1 MEQLKLSDE
10 QFKQLKQNSL
20 KLYAYTNR
28 VMAKARDIQMQQT
41 MGYALFDKSGYLLKL
56 YGPDS
61 FLLWC
66 DSIGLEKG
74 TLWDSASF
82 CESAVSEG
90 LNSLHGEWFT
100 DPASPSPMLSKLSMY
115 FHPLVLDSKTDTTT
129 IPELYGGIAVIAPCG
144 ELNTESALICT
155 ALADDI
161 TLHMFM
167 AKELYDLYFNEP
179 KGLLNIDI
187 NVRTGVPH
195 ILYHNEL
202 LFSILGIPYE
212 NLYFKKADTFFD
224 PRPANKELWD
234 IIEQVK
240 IIDEQLIPLTI
251 RGKTENYLVST
262 AAYKQLPL
270 EIQGVRFFIT
280 TPKEVSRSVAKRVGN
295 NAVYSFSGI
304 IGQSPKMQRA
314 IRQAELLAQSDSNIM
329 ITGES
334 GVGKDLF
341 AQAIHNASR
350 RRDNPFIV
358 LNCAAIPRDLLAS
371 ELFGYD
377 QGAYTGAKKN
387 GNLGKFELAD
397 TGTIFLDEIGDM
409 PLDLQVMLLRVI
421 EQKSFMRIGSNIT
434 RNVDVKIIS
443 ATNADLK
450 SMVEKKTFR
459 PDLYFRLCTLSLRL
473 PPLRER
479 ADDIILLS
487 EYFIERISARLKQ
500 HSIKHLSDET
510 KALLMR
516 LPWNGNVRELQ
527 NVMERVVQLIPSQII
542 TPQDLSICMDYPIDA
557 ALIDEVERTSGSHV
571 LTRPFIAV
579 DTDIASDGSVR
590 AVHDEADAADTNTAE
605 DYSPTQI
612 SEVKKTKNKTSG
624 KNSISEAD
632 IINALEH
639 THYNRTMAANYLGV
653 SRKTFYRKLEELNIR
668 L

>member
-1 MEQLKLSDE
+1 
-10 QFKQLKQNSL
+10 
-20 KLYAYTNR
+20 
-28 VMAKARDIQMQQT
+28 
-41 MGYALFDKSGYLLKL
+41 
-56 YGPDS
+56 
-61 FLLWC
+61 
-66 DSIGLEKG
+66 
-74 TLWDSASF
+74 
-82 CESAVSEG
+82 
-90 LNSLHGEWFT
+90 
-100 DPASPSPMLSKLSMY
+100 MLRAGCRKRA
-115 FHPLVLDSKTDTTT
+115 
-129 IPELYGGIAVIAPCG
+129 ER
-144 ELNTESALICT
+144 EICC
-155 ALADDI
+155 
-161 TLHMFM
+161 F
-167 AKELYDLYFNEP
+167 
-179 KGLLNIDI
+179 
-187 NVRTGVPH
+187 
-195 ILYHNEL
+195 
-202 LFSILGIPYE
+202 
-212 NLYFKKADTFFD
+212 
-224 PRPANKELWD
+224 
-234 IIEQVK
+234 II
-240 IIDEQLIPLTI
+240 
-251 RGKTENYLVST
+251 
-262 AAYKQLPL
+262 
-270 EIQGVRFFIT
+270 FI
-280 TPKEVSRSVAKRVGN
+280 
-295 NAVYSFSGI
+295 
-304 IGQSPKMQRA
+304 
-314 IRQAELLAQSDSNIM
+314 
-329 ITGES
+329 
-334 GVGKDLF
+334 
-341 AQAIHNASR
+341 
-350 RRDNPFIV
+350 
-358 LNCAAIPRDLLAS
+358 CAAIPRDLLAS

-409 PLDLQVMLLRVI
+409 PLDLQVLLLRVI

-590 AVHDEADAADTNTAE
+590 AVHNEADAADTNTAE

-612 SEVKKTKNKTSG
+612 SDVK
-624 KNSISEAD
+624 
-632 IINALEH
+632 
-639 THYNRTMAANYLGV
+639 
-653 SRKTFYRKLEELNIR
+653 
-668 L
+668 